1 MGVLREVGEVI
12 RMEEKYTETR
22 AITQRDSSYAVV
34 PRIPAGLATPEMLR
48 KIADVAEKYGCAAI
62 KLTGAQRIALV
73 GLKEEDID
81 KAWED
86 LGIKPAAADK
96 LCVRSVKVCPGNTF
110 CKFGLQDSVG
120 LGLALDERYHGL
132 ELPSKFKMGVSGCP
146 NSCAEA
152 IVKDL
157 GFIGGKDGFACYVG
171 GTAGRKPRLADKIA
185 DGLDKGE
192 ALALAEKVIRHYKE
206 NAKNRQRIGA
216 YIDSIG
222 GIEEFKRLVL

>member
-1 MGVLREVGEVI
+1 MGENEFI
-12 RMEEKYTETR
+12 ETR
-22 AITQRDSSYAVV
+22 SIKQRDGTYAIV
-34 PRIPAGLATPEMLR
+34 PRIPGGIATPDLLR

-62 KLTGAQRIALV
+62 KLTGAQRMALV
-73 GLKEEDID
+73 GLKEEDVD
-81 KAWED
+81 KAWDD

-96 LCVRSVKVCPGNTF
+96 LCVRSVKLCPGDTF

-132 ELPSKFKMGVSGCP
+132 ELPSKFKIGVSGCP

-157 GFIGGKDGFACYVG
+157 GFIGTKNGFTCYVG
-171 GTAGRKPRLADKIA
+171 GTAGRKPRLGEVLAE
-185 DGLDKGE
+185 GLDKGQ
-192 ALALAEKVIRHYKE
+192 ALELAEKVIRHYKE
-206 NAKNRQRIGA
+206 NAKKGQRLGA

>member
-1 MGVLREVGEVI
+1 MGVAQVSDSVV
-12 RMEEKYTETR
+12 EEEFVETR
-22 AITQRDSSYAVV
+22 AIRQRDGTHGIV
-34 PRIPAGLATPEMLR
+34 PRIPGGIATPEMLR
-48 KIADVAEKYGCAAI
+48 RIADVAEKYGCAAI
-62 KLTGAQRIALV
+62 KLTGAQRMALV

-86 LGIKPAAADK
+86 LGIKPAAADQ
-96 LCVRSVKVCPGNTF
+96 LCVRSIKVCPGDTF

-132 ELPSKFKMGVSGCP
+132 ALPSKFKIGVSGCP
-146 NSCAEA
+146 NSCSEP

-157 GFIGGKDGFACYVG
+157 GFMGTKNGFTCYVG
-171 GTAGRKPRLADKIA
+171 GTAGRKPRLGEPIA
-185 DGLDKGE
+185 EGLDKGQ
-192 ALALAEKVIRHYKE
+192 ALELADKVVQHYRN
-206 NAKNRQRIGA
+206 NAKKGQRLGA